1 MQFLL
6 NKIIYKQYNNQN
18 LIIKRNQIPFVLL
31 YYIVDMMIML
41 LYLMVTSSIM
51 KNNLYLLLKIYLTL
65 ILQLHFLLLM
75 MVVKIINCLISDE
88 DGIIFIMFRLRFVII
103 MDLRL
108 ISYSYLFNLYDGNN
122 RELGLVWLK

>member
-75 MVVKIINCLISDE
+75 MVVKITNCLISDE
-88 DGIIFIMFRLRFVII
+88 DGIIFIMFRFRFVII

-108 ISYSYLFNLYDGNN
+108 ISYSYLFNLCDGNN
-122 RELGLVWLK
+122 RELGLV

>member
-1 MQFLL
+1 
-6 NKIIYKQYNNQN
+6 
-18 LIIKRNQIPFVLL
+18 
-31 YYIVDMMIML
+31 MMIML

-75 MVVKIINCLISDE
+75 MVVKITNCLISDE
-88 DGIIFIMFRLRFVII
+88 DGIIFIMFRFRFVII

-108 ISYSYLFNLYDGNN
+108 ISYSYLFSLDDGNN
-122 RELGLVWLK
+122 RELELIQLK